1 MAPPGCVKKFWFFG
15 CTGPALQGTDLTC
28 RSANS
33 SQPAAGTDFIW
44 KMRAIYQRYDGIVFT
59 AILGQNR
66 QIADHWI
73 RGQIYDLF
81 KCIYRGKTGS
91 NKAHKL
97 ATTWLEDHTGK
108 VKNTTKVRL
117 TDFHLIRSYLSVTK
131 TIYFPH
137 ANPYILKVTR
147 QCDALIL
154 RAWANCESG
163 EGGGGVGGTYKSFL
177 RRGSTPG
184 EEVEPLTLLYTIFN
198 REGTPFEYL
207 LFTNGTPFEYSGTS
221 SLGHLCSRDTSIHG
235 IQNWVLE
242 NFSHNLCIC
251 YFY

>member
-163 EGGGGVGGTYKSFL
+163 EGGGGSGG
-177 RRGSTPG
+177 
-184 EEVEPLTLLYTIFN
+184 
-198 REGTPFEYL
+198 YL
-207 LFTNGTPFEYSGTS
+207 
-221 SLGHLCSRDTSIHG
+221 
-235 IQNWVLE
+235 
-242 NFSHNLCIC
+242 
-251 YFY
+251 